1 MNDKQLGTAN
11 ETAQAAARA
20 VGQQMRLHLNRT
32 KRINQNHKHD
42 IKLELDVRSQNQ
54 IERALRRSFPSIAI
68 LGEEGVVGN
77 ENSSERW
84 VVDPI
89 DGTVNFTFGI
99 PHACISIALQTR
111 TTGRSKG
118 HGEPYETLVGVVYDP
133 FCDEMWTAVR
143 GGPARLNGRKI
154 QVSPR
159 AKLSDAVVSVGISKY
174 PGTIRK
180 MIPILERLMLR
191 ARKVRI
197 MGAAALGLVY
207 VASGR
212 FDVYLEPRI
221 RLWDIAAGGLILER
235 AGGEFFRTK
244 VAGRHAYR
252 LIASNGRM
260 RRKLGP
266 LDMFD

>member
-1 MNDKQLGTAN
+1 M
-11 ETAQAAARA
+11 
-20 VGQQMRLHLNRT
+20 
-32 KRINQNHKHD
+32 
-42 IKLELDVRSQNQ
+42 
-54 IERALRRSFPSIAI
+54 
-68 LGEEGVVGN
+68 VGN

-111 TTGRSKG
+111 TTGPSKG